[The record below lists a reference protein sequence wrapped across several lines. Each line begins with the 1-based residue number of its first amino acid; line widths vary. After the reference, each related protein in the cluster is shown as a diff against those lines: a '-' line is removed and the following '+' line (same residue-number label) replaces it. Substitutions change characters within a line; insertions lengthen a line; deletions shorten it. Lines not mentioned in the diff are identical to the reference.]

1 MTTVAAIRAPSIEE
15 TLGKEALRKVMA
27 IRKAAKQLDDV
38 DVIDTTVQKT
48 YRWIDEI
55 SEELG
60 IVGRREAYRDLRAF
74 LQTVRDRLTVDL
86 AADLGAQL
94 PMLVRGIYYEAWD
107 PSRAPVKMRAE
118 EFVEVFIA
126 RAVLPP
132 DREPL
137 AALKAA
143 ARVLRRHVS
152 EGETENVLLSL
163 PSEIR
168 VLLE

>member
-1 MTTVAAIRAPSIEE
+1 
-15 TLGKEALRKVMA
+15 MA
-27 IRKAAKQLDDV
+27 VTKTARTLDDV

-60 IVGRREAYRDLRAF
+60 GLGRREAYRDLRAF
-74 LQTVRDRLTVDL
+74 LQTLRDRLTVDL
-86 AADLGAQL
+86 ASELGAQL

-118 EFVEVFIA
+118 EFVEVFIE

-132 DREPL
+132 EREPL

-143 ARVLRRHVS
+143 ARVLGRHVS

-163 PSEIR
+163 PTEIR
-168 VLLE
+168 LLLE